1 MERFI
6 GTKGVLEL
14 DTISGLQRI
23 KGENPWQ
30 AKKDIE
36 PCLVQEHRV
45 LIDSIIN
52 NSPKNMLRDMVN
64 STLVAIAGRESCYS
78 GQRFKYVFIVKKSKQ
93 SLAPKEWKFG
103 KLAVGEIPCPGKYKI
118 S

>member
-1 MERFI
+1 
-6 GTKGVLEL
+6 
-14 DTISGLQRI
+14 
-23 KGENPWQ
+23 
-30 AKKDIE
+30 
-36 PCLVQEHRV
+36 
-45 LIDSIIN
+45 
-52 NSPKNMLRDMVN
+52 MLRDMVN

-78 GQRFKYVFIVKKSKQ
+78 CQRFKYDFIVKKSKQ